1 MAFPRASL
9 LLPWSR
15 HPTQPPL
22 RVSASYAIP
31 LPGSLQRIPC
41 WLRIK
46 HKLPSLADKA
56 QVNYPHLLPASSL
69 LAQLP
74 RMVSQLSLDPSCP
87 VPTWRPLHSLFL
99 CLECSFLIWAGP
111 YSDLSAHVTSLS
123 SDLKLRSCSNP
134 LFRHAPGPAFALSSL
149 FLRLPRVP
157 RVLEKGDHGCLECC
171 CISGFEIV
179 HEPHNPC
186 LWAR

>member
-1 MAFPRASL
+1 M
-9 LLPWSR
+9 
-15 HPTQPPL
+15 
-22 RVSASYAIP
+22 
-31 LPGSLQRIPC
+31 
-41 WLRIK
+41 
-46 HKLPSLADKA
+46 
-56 QVNYPHLLPASSL
+56 NYPHLLPASSL

-157 RVLEKGDHGCLECC
+157 RVLEKGTMAVLSVAVSQGLK
-171 CISGFEIV
+171 
-179 HEPHNPC
+179 
-186 LWAR
+186 